1 MNIFGAI
8 IFVFL
13 FLVRLKQGGFGLPLA
28 AQSALA
34 ACLLVFARTAS
45 SRAPVSMRVLAWLSA
60 FVPMGLQVESPAA
73 WAGLPGLLLSLWGM
87 ASLGFSFSIEP
98 ADRGLVQCGPYRW
111 LRHPMYAGELLACL
125 GVCAVQPSLW
135 NMAVVL
141 LFMISL
147 IIRIRAEEQI
157 VAGYGEYAKSTR
169 WRLIPRLW

>member
-1 MNIFGAI
+1 MNILGAI
-8 IFVFL
+8 VFVFL

-45 SRAPVSMRVLAWLSA
+45 SRAPVPMRRLAWLSV
-60 FVPMGLQVESPAA
+60 FVPMGLQVESPEA

-87 ASLGFSFSIEP
+87 ASLGLSFSIEP
-98 ADRGLVQCGPYRW
+98 TDRGLVRRGPYRW
-111 LRHPMYAGELLACL
+111 LRHPMYAGELLSCL
-125 GVCAVQPSLW
+125 GVCAVQPSLL
-135 NMAVVL
+135 NVAVVL